1 MMAYAAYATQIER
14 MLVFHLV
21 HTFHATAAY
30 RGTSLT
36 ARDASFATRQLWKSI
51 GKIRVQ
57 CEVLYCRISLSL
69 TLRLVVDF
77 VEISKLNWGGG
88 KGKWQ
93 VILLG
98 VCI

>member
-1 MMAYAAYATQIER
+1 M
-14 MLVFHLV
+14 
-21 HTFHATAAY
+21 
-30 RGTSLT
+30 
-36 ARDASFATRQLWKSI
+36 KSYI
-51 GKIRVQ
+51 VG
-57 CEVLYCRISLSL
+57 SLSL